1 MDDSEKNKKI
11 INLNKELEVLKSDA
25 KKFLIETKYPT
36 VIKADIDKRNEIT
49 PALKNKFN
57 ADKADNFNEAIKKIS
72 SSEKK
77 LINCIGS
84 LYNVGNILNKN

>member
-1 MDDSEKNKKI
+1 MKDKYEQNGFYSP
-11 INLNKELEVLKSDA
+11 LVL
-25 KKFLIETKYPT
+25 
-36 VIKADIDKRNEIT
+36 
-49 PALKNKFN
+49 FN
-57 ADKADNFNEAIKKIS
+57 VDQANNFNEALEKIS